1 MSRAQLGA
9 LLIGA
14 ALALCGSGV
23 AQAQGGYAPELMQA
37 WATEVEAFERGPM
50 DIADPQ
56 GGTASHGLPEYAVGP
71 ATGQTADV
79 FSLGD
84 GGSITLFFATGIG
97 DGPGDDFAVYENGF
111 YSVEGLFAEFA
122 FVEVSSNAADFA
134 RFDAIS
140 FRTTPVPSFGAVDP
154 NDYENFA
161 GDQPLD
167 SGTGFD
173 LTELAGHPL
182 VVSGLLDLNDV
193 AYVRL
198 VDVIGNGSTLDAD
211 AQPVYDPYPTA
222 FAVGGFDAEA
232 VGVLHLAPEPSASA
246 LLAAGA
252 GCLALLARWRTR
264 AGGTSLPLRCLT

>member
-1 MSRAQLGA
+1 MSRVRLGS

-14 ALALCGSGV
+14 ALALCASGV
-23 AQAQGGYAPELMQA
+23 AWAQGGYAPELMQA
-37 WATEVEAFERGPM
+37 WASDVDAFQRGPM
-50 DIADPQ
+50 DIAQPQ
-56 GGTASHGLPEYAVGP
+56 LGPATHGLPEYALGP
-71 ATGQTADV
+71 ASGQTADV

-111 YSVEGLFAEFA
+111 FSVEGLFAEFA
-122 FVEVSSNAADFA
+122 FVEVSSNGVDFA
-134 RFDAIS
+134 RFDALT
-140 FRTTPVPSFGAVDP
+140 FRVDP
-154 NDYENFA
+154 VASFEPVDPDDYENFA

-167 SGTGFD
+167 SGTGFE
-173 LTELAGHPL
+173 LAELAGHPL
-182 VVSGLLDLNDV
+182 VTAGLLDLNNV

-198 VDVIGNGSTLDAD
+198 IDVIGNGTTFDAD
-211 AQPVYDPYPTA
+211 AQQIWDPYPTA

-232 VGVLHLAPEPSASA
+232 VGVLHLAPEPGADA

-264 AGGTSLPLRCLT
+264 AVGTAASLCSSA

>member
-1 MSRAQLGA
+1 MSRAQLGS

-14 ALALCGSGV
+14 ALALCVSGV
-23 AQAQGGYAPELMQA
+23 ARAQGGYAPELMQA
-37 WATEVEAFERGPM
+37 WASDVDAFERGPM
-50 DIADPQ
+50 DIGEPQ
-56 GGTASHGLPEYAVGP
+56 LGPATHGLPEYALGP
-71 ATGQTADV
+71 ATGQTGDV

-84 GGSITLFFATGIG
+84 GGWITLFFDTGIG

-122 FVEVSSNAADFA
+122 FVEVSSNGVDFA
-134 RFDAIS
+134 RFDSLTFRVDPVAS
-140 FRTTPVPSFGAVDP
+140 FEPIDP

-173 LTELAGHPL
+173 LAELAGHPL
-182 VVSGLLDLNDV
+182 VTSGLLDLYDV

-198 VDVIGNGSTLDAD
+198 IDVIGNGTTFDAE
-211 AQPVYDPYPTA
+211 AHHVWDPYATP

-232 VGVLHLAPEPSASA
+232 VGVLHLAPEPGESA

-252 GCLALLARWRTR
+252 GCLTLLARRRKR
-264 AGGTSLPLRCLT
+264 AGEMAARPRARA